1 MQLEKIFITPR
12 YAQKHATFNS
22 TVVSFNDTS
31 IYFGPYSIGGKLLEV
46 PLISAQRFARNES
59 IAIQITATMN
69 GGMLNSG
76 IDRDPIV
83 GVTDGNTTNLFVIP
97 DITNYPNYPC
107 HPIGASGLVGKVL
120 STGPVP
126 DQFTFLFKPAERFGA
141 CSTAHQGG
149 YVNVG
154 TFYNQLDLSSGI
166 NLQIYRE
173 NEIRED
179 YLFYYFLVEIF
190 QE

>member
-12 YAQKHATFNS
+12 YAQNHATFIS

-31 IYFGPYSIGGKLLEV
+31 IYFGPGSIEAKLLEV
-46 PLISAQRFARNES
+46 PLISAGRFARNES
-59 IAIQITATMN
+59 IAIQITASMN

-83 GVTDGNTTNLFVIP
+83 GITDGNTTNLFVIP
-97 DITNYPNYPC
+97 DITHYPIRPC
-107 HPIGASGLVGKVL
+107 RLVAATAMEGKVL

-141 CSTAHQGG
+141 CSTAQQGG
-149 YVNVG
+149 CVNVG

>member
-12 YAQKHATFNS
+12 YAQNHATFIS

-31 IYFGPYSIGGKLLEV
+31 IYLGPYSIGEKLLEV
-46 PLISAQRFARNES
+46 PLISAGRFARNES

-69 GGMLNSG
+69 GGILNSG
-76 IDRDPIV
+76 HDRDPKL
-83 GVTDGNTTNLFVIP
+83 GLTDGNTTNLFGIA
-97 DITNYPNYPC
+97 DITHYPIQPC
-107 HPIGASGLVGKVL
+107 GPVSASGILPKVI

-141 CSTAHQGG
+141 CSTAQQGG
-149 YVNVG
+149 YLNVG
-154 TFYNQLDLSSGI
+154 IFNNQLDLSRGI
-166 NLQIYRE
+166 NLQIYRD
-173 NEIRED
+173 NEFYED

-190 QE
+190 

>member
-12 YAQKHATFNS
+12 YAQNHATFIS
-22 TVVSFNDTS
+22 TVASFNDTS
-31 IYFGPYSIGGKLLEV
+31 IYFGPGSIEAKLLEV
-46 PLISAQRFARNES
+46 PLISAGRFARNES

-69 GGMLNSG
+69 GEMLNSG

-83 GVTDGNTTNLFVIP
+83 GVTDGSTTNLFVIP
-97 DITNYPNYPC
+97 DITHYPIQPC
-107 HPIGASGLVGKVL
+107 RLVAATATEGKVL
-120 STGPVP
+120 RTGPVP
-126 DQFTFLFKPAERFGA
+126 DQFTFFFKPAERFGA
-141 CSTAHQGG
+141 CSTAQQGG
-149 YVNVG
+149 YVNIG